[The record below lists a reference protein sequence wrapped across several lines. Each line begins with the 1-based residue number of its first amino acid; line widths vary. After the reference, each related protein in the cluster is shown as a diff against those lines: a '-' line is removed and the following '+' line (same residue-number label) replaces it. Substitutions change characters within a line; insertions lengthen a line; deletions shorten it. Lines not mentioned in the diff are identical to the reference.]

1 VQTPT
6 TQTWPLVVLLLAV
19 TWVTAG
25 CKTRVKVDDT
35 TPPTAELR
43 YRFDDDE
50 WTLMPTAGLELEL
63 EESETMVGR
72 ELHLWAIGRDS
83 GGVESI
89 KIVGLGSMVCERSD
103 GLRSTHEVSVRAKHS
118 EEGGLEEGDSTEA
131 VRNVVLDF
139 SFCPSEEKFRSGWVS
154 FTAHAVNFAGG
165 TGDSG
170 ALEVGRDKVGE

>member
-1 VQTPT
+1 MQTPN

-19 TWVTAG
+19 TWVSGG
-25 CKTRVKVDDT
+25 CKTRAKVDDT

-43 YRFDDDE
+43 FRFDDDE
-50 WTLMPTAGLELEL
+50 WELVPAGWEIEL
-63 EESETMVGR
+63 SDSASMTGR

-89 KIVGLGSMVCERSD
+89 KIVGLGSLVCERSD

-118 EEGGLEEGDSTEA
+118 EDEGVEEGDSTEA
-131 VRNVVLDF
+131 VRNVQLDF
-139 SFCPSEEKFRSGWVS
+139 EFCPAAEEYKSGWVS

-165 TGDSG
+165 TGESG
-170 ALEVGRDKVGE
+170 ALRVGRDPK